1 MNSLTVVIG
10 PMFSGKTSRIVHFSS
25 KWARRG
31 KRVIVISHSLD
42 DRGFLSHNPKLR
54 LDDDVTVVKARELR
68 EVDIDDFDVVSVDES
83 QFFGDL
89 VDTIIDWMS
98 RGRHRI
104 LVAGLDGDARQRPFG
119 EILQLVPRA
128 DKVHRLTARCHHCE
142 ERAPFTIKIN
152 ASDKR
157 VDVGGSD
164 KYRAVCREH
173 LKL

>member
-31 KRVIVISHSLD
+31 KCVIVISHSLD
-42 DRGFLSHNPKLR
+42 DREFLSHNPKLR
-54 LDDDVTVVKARELR
+54 LDDDVTVVKTRALR
-68 EVDIDDFDVVSVDES
+68 EVNIDDFDVVAVDES
-83 QFFGDL
+83 QFFDDL
-89 VDTIIDWMS
+89 VETIIEWMS

-104 LVAGLDGDARQRPFG
+104 LVSGLDGDYQQRPFG
-119 EILQLVPRA
+119 EILQLIPRA
-128 DKVHRLTARCHHCE
+128 DKVHKLTAHCHHCE
-142 ERAPFTIKIN
+142 KRAPFTIKI
-152 ASDKR
+152 SESEKR

-164 KYRAVCREH
+164 KYRPVCREH